1 MGVQVTRA
9 GVRNA
14 AEIEQAIHAFAQHPN
29 GGLVISPSSMTLRH
43 RDLIIDLAAKSRLP
57 AVYPYRI
64 FAQSG
69 GLISYGADLRD
80 AT

>member
-1 MGVQVTRA
+1 LQGIEEVAPTMGVQVTRA
-9 GVRNA
+9 SVRNA

-57 AVYPYRI
+57 AVYPFPCAI
-64 FAQSG
+64 NSCF
-69 GLISYGADLRD
+69 
-80 AT
+80 